1 MISEFRASRLDRLQ
15 PQLIILFSC
24 YREKRSKAETEKA
37 RRKLEADLKVN
48 QEMMA
53 DIDRGKKDL
62 ESNVQRKEREIAE
75 AINKLEG
82 ELCAVVFFAS

>member
-1 MISEFRASRLDRLQ
+1 M
-15 PQLIILFSC
+15 LFL

-48 QEMMA
+48 QEMMG
-53 DIDRGKKDL
+53 DIDRGKKEL
-62 ESNVQRKEREIAE
+62 ESNVQRKEREIAD

-82 ELCAVVFFAS
+82 EYMGSRGRPKNGF

>member
-1 MISEFRASRLDRLQ
+1 
-15 PQLIILFSC
+15 
-24 YREKRSKAETEKA
+24 
-37 RRKLEADLKVN
+37 
-48 QEMMA
+48 MMA

-82 ELCAVVFFAS
+82 ELYVLLYFLNHE

>member
-1 MISEFRASRLDRLQ
+1 
-15 PQLIILFSC
+15 
-24 YREKRSKAETEKA
+24 
-37 RRKLEADLKVN
+37 
-48 QEMMA
+48 MMA

-82 ELCAVVFFAS
+82 ELYVLLYFLHHE

>member
-1 MISEFRASRLDRLQ
+1 M
-15 PQLIILFSC
+15 
-24 YREKRSKAETEKA
+24 
-37 RRKLEADLKVN
+37 N

-82 ELCAVVFFAS
+82 ELCAVVFFES

>member
-1 MISEFRASRLDRLQ
+1 MISEFRASILDRLQ
-15 PQLIILFSC
+15 PQLKLFCLSC

-82 ELCAVVFFAS
+82 ELLYFLHHE

>member
-1 MISEFRASRLDRLQ
+1 M
-15 PQLIILFSC
+15 
-24 YREKRSKAETEKA
+24 
-37 RRKLEADLKVN
+37 KVN